1 MKILITGGAGF
12 IGNNLVHVLL
22 KKKHNVVVFDNLSIG
37 TTKFLPLNSEQS
49 KFIKGD
55 VLDYKNL
62 AKSMKGIDMVYHLS
76 ANSDVRKGSEN
87 LSLDINQ
94 GILATH
100 NVLEAMRENNVKKIF
115 FPSSMTVYGQAL
127 KSPTKEDYGPNMPI
141 SLYAAGKL
149 GAEGLICAYSY
160 MFGFDSWIFR
170 FANVIGPKMTHGV
183 IFDLVNK
190 LSKNKKS
197 LDVLGNGMQTKPY
210 IHMEDII
217 NAILFV
223 QEKTKKG
230 TSIFNV
236 GVTDA
241 ISVKEIVSIIV
252 KKMNLQKTK
261 INYEKT
267 EFGWKGDV
275 TNFRLDTSKLTKLG
289 FKPKYSSIKAV
300 EKTVDEILAEI
311 DYKND

>member
-1 MKILITGGAGF
+1 
-12 IGNNLVHVLL
+12 
-22 KKKHNVVVFDNLSIG
+22 
-37 TTKFLPLNSEQS
+37 
-49 KFIKGD
+49 
-55 VLDYKNL
+55 
-62 AKSMKGIDMVYHLS
+62 
-76 ANSDVRKGSEN
+76 
-87 LSLDINQ
+87 
-94 GILATH
+94 
-100 NVLEAMRENNVKKIF
+100 
-115 FPSSMTVYGQAL
+115 
-127 KSPTKEDYGPNMPI
+127 
-141 SLYAAGKL
+141 
-149 GAEGLICAYSY
+149 

-252 KKMNLQKTK
+252 KKMNLQNTK